1 MKIYMHINKWKN
13 YFMLNKDISGY
24 VTIEE
29 LQMLLNLDMELIEE
43 LIVRGLP
50 FYKMSREY
58 LKSDKYNSMNRRV
71 RHKDKLFDYEEVRD
85 WILAHL

>member
-1 MKIYMHINKWKN
+1 
-13 YFMLNKDISGY
+13 MLNKDISGY

-58 LKSDKYNSMNRRV
+58 LKSDKEIPS
-71 RHKDKLFDYEEVRD
+71 
-85 WILAHL
+85 I